1 MLPKPFTKEGMLRA
15 LEKHLPSFRKSPQ
28 PFPPQLQMQSHSG
41 YATPTSA
48 QAPLGLSISQIS
60 ATASIKDEGSPS
72 KSPATIGSWNSP
84 NQIPGQ
90 SPLGNPPGGYMQ
102 QTMGGPSPY
111 SMTPTMTPSHPHQQ
125 QHLPQPHGAYQNPP
139 LTPGL
144 GGPRGAVGH
153 RRVMSD
159 MTGGPPTDEHPDK
172 RQRMYGQPGNYQQ

>member
-15 LEKHLPSFRKSPQ
+15 LEKHLPTFRKNPQ
-28 PFPPQLQMQSHSG
+28 PPFPPQIQLQSHSG

-48 QAPLGLSISQIS
+48 QAPLGLSIGQIS
-60 ATASIKDEGSPS
+60 NTASIKDETSPG

-90 SPLGNPPGGYMQ
+90 SPIGNPPGSYMQ
-102 QTMGGPSPY
+102 PMGGPSQY
-111 SMTPTMTPSHPHQQ
+111 SMTPTHAHQQ
-125 QHLPQPHGAYQNPP
+125 HHLPQPQGAYQNPP

-144 GGPRGAVGH
+144 GGPRGAGH

-159 MTGGPPTDEHPDK
+159 MTGGPPPDEHPDK